1 MNPAISFAEWENQQL
16 VHRSRAEQW
25 TLPHR
30 KRKLSNEREPVMDFL
45 FEYYPYSPAKL
56 EQWFPG
62 CGWDIE
68 VSDDLQFTHSAFI
81 RSGNT
86 FTLDPAY
93 INKHQRRIQFVIEL
107 LNGIES
113 RSASFNCFG
122 LHEWA
127 MVYQAPIDEIR
138 HPDPL
143 RLSPQKISDTVDTF
157 GLRCTHIDAFRFFT
171 PEAAPLNANEAGLVP
186 SRENQTQLDQSGCL
200 HANMDLYKYCM
211 WLQPLVPGDLVLDCF
226 ELAVQTRTVDMQASP
241 YDLSAF
247 DYSHIPI
254 EHAEG
259 RAEYVAR
266 QREISAKSHPLRRR
280 LMEVLIHSIE
290 HESARSSSPRGGQHD
305 WPPTQAA
312 GD

>member
-1 MNPAISFAEWENQQL
+1 MNPVISFAEWEIQQL

-68 VSDDLQFTHSAFI
+68 VADDLEFTHGAFI

-86 FTLDPAY
+86 FTLDPVY
-93 INKHQRRIQFVIEL
+93 INKNQRRIQFVIEL

-127 MVYQAPIDEIR
+127 MVYQAPIHEIR

-143 RLSPQKISDTVDTF
+143 RISPQKIADTVDTF

-171 PEAAPLNANEAGLVP
+171 PEAAPLNANEAGLIP

-247 DYSHIPI
+247 DYSPIPI
-254 EHAEG
+254 EHTEG

-280 LMEVLIHSIE
+280 LMAVLIHSIE
-290 HESARSSSPRGGQHD
+290 HEAARSRCPRGGQHD